1 MVLVTHELLQV
12 ERRGVEEA
20 LATDAQEEGLRVDAK
35 WLAAGQFGQDSLLG
49 GREHTVEAAQHGEGE
64 DDAAVLGL
72 PVVAAEEVGHRPEE
86 GGKGL
91 LVHGVWI
98 S

>member
-35 WLAAGQFGQDSLLG
+35 WLAAGQLGQDGLLG
-49 GREHTVEAAQHGEGE
+49 GCKDTVEAAQHGERE
-64 DDAAVLGL
+64 DDAAILGL
-72 PVVAAEEVGHRPEE
+72 LVVATEEVGHRPEE
-86 GGKGL
+86 GGEGL
-91 LVHGVWI
+91 LVHGV
-98 S
+98 